1 MSERFPV
8 AATNVVG
15 DNGSS
20 ESHICPIGQ
29 GRFFW
34 KKTYASEQD
43 ALQEAEEL
51 GLVAVTLQGGPT
63 PEVQTMCKRLV
74 GGEVDRETLL
84 ARGFELLERASEI

>member
-8 AATNVVG
+8 TATNVVG

-20 ESHICPIGQ
+20 ETHICPIGQ
-29 GRFFW
+29 GRLYW
-34 KKTYASEQD
+34 RKTYASERD

-51 GLVAVTLQGGPT
+51 GLVAVTLEGGPT
-63 PEVQTMCKRLV
+63 PEVQAMSKRLV

-84 ARGFELLERASEI
+84 ARGFEMVERASEI